1 MARGMGGVHWAAA
14 VVLAFVAAMAYGL
27 LHSGPE
33 PTLAIET
40 QRPAIGIST
49 EIRGI
54 ARSQRGRIGL
64 VILSLEQ
71 GGHTVELDRFE
82 PTNLAAWRLLETGPQ
97 QVRLRAGVAA
107 KSPPWLEEGDALV
120 RIAAWPQAGL
130 LRDPQPLIVER
141 RIPVRV
147 RPPDIRL
154 ISDSPRLG
162 PGDAGIVVFLPGSHV
177 VESGVI
183 AGGAHFPSFPA
194 PDWNDG
200 VRFVLFGVPLD
211 VTDLEQVRL
220 YAIDDGGNRSERSLP
235 DTLQLRPA
243 REDTILVTDAF
254 LERVVPAITTDT
266 PGLETSTSENLIQ
279 QYLVINRDMRT
290 ENRRAFAEFAKQS
303 KPAFLWRGTFLP
315 LEQSV
320 HTGVFADH
328 RVYRYEDQDVDRQV
342 HLGVDFASVAH
353 APVRAPNSGKVLVAG
368 VFGIYGN
375 AVVIDHG
382 FGLISCSAH
391 LSRIAVEAGQWVSR
405 GQEIGRTGA
414 TGLAGGDH
422 LHLGIFIQG
431 TAVDPLQWLD
441 ESWVDGPL
449 ARALSLVI
457 EPAPNGAAPSA
468 PTER

>member
-1 MARGMGGVHWAAA
+1 
-14 VVLAFVAAMAYGL
+14 VV
-27 LHSGPE
+27 
-33 PTLAIET
+33 
-40 QRPAIGIST
+40 
-49 EIRGI
+49 
-54 ARSQRGRIGL
+54 
-64 VILSLEQ
+64 
-71 GGHTVELDRFE
+71 
-82 PTNLAAWRLLETGPQ
+82 
-97 QVRLRAGVAA
+97 
-107 KSPPWLEEGDALV
+107 
-120 RIAAWPQAGL
+120 
-130 LRDPQPLIVER
+130 
-141 RIPVRV
+141 
-147 RPPDIRL
+147 
-154 ISDSPRLG
+154 
-162 PGDAGIVVFLPGSHV
+162 
-177 VESGVI
+177 

-194 PDWNDG
+194 PGWNDG

-220 YAIDDGGNRSERSLP
+220 YAVDDGGNRSERSLP
-235 DTLQLRPA
+235 DTLKLWPA

-266 PGLETSTSENLIQ
+266 PGLKASENLLQ
-279 QYLVINRDMRT
+279 QYLLINRDVRM
-290 ENRRAFAEFAKQS
+290 ENRLAFAEFAKRS

-315 LEQSV
+315 LEHSV

-328 RVYRYEDQDVDRQV
+328 RVYRYAEQDIDRQV

-353 APVRAPNSGKVLVAG
+353 APVRAPNSGKVVVAEF
-368 VFGIYGN
+368 FGIYGN

-391 LSRIAVEAGQWVSR
+391 LSRISVEAGQWVSR

-414 TGLAGGDH
+414 TGLADGDH

-441 ESWVDGPL
+441 EIWVDGPL

-457 EPAPNGAAPSA
+457 EPALTEAATLA